1 MKVRLRITKKG
12 TQLYGNEYEIGDA
25 DDFGRACS
33 DAWRQLQEIQ
43 LKQESSIGAL
53 MENINKNVLELLNGA
68 SITVTKP

>member
-33 DAWRQLQEIQ
+33 DA
-43 LKQESSIGAL
+43 
-53 MENINKNVLELLNGA
+53 
-68 SITVTKP
+68 

>member
-25 DDFGRACS
+25 DDFGLACS
-33 DAWRQLQEIQ
+33 EAWRQLQEIQ
-43 LKQESSIGAL
+43 LRQESSIGAL
-53 MENINKNVLELLNGA
+53 MENLNKNVLELLNGA